1 VLSVRAV
8 SATLVLAVFLLTATC
23 GYHVGGKADTVPKT
37 VETIAVLPFLNG
49 SNRYKLSDK
58 MQQAISRELVSR
70 TRFRVVRDPDAADA
84 VLQGS
89 LGNVMVYPVV
99 FDPATYKTTVVQIS
113 VLVQAKLT
121 DRKTGKV
128 LYNRPLSGIQNSY
141 EVSLYANQYF
151 DESELALERVS
162 TDLARTVVS
171 GILENF

>member
-1 VLSVRAV
+1 VPSFRA
-8 SATLVLAVFLLTATC
+8 ACAILVLVVFLLTAAC
-23 GYHVGGKADTVPKT
+23 GYHVGGKADTVPKS
-37 VETIAVLPFLNG
+37 VETIAVLPFTNG
-49 SNRYKLSDK
+49 SNRYRLSDK

-89 LGNVMVYPVV
+89 LGNVLTYPVV
-99 FDPATYKTTVVQIS
+99 FDPATNKTTIVQIS
-113 VLVQAKLT
+113 VFVQAKLT

-128 LYNRPLSGIQNSY
+128 LYDRPLSEVRNNY
-141 EVSLYANQYF
+141 EISLYANQYF

-162 TDLARTVVS
+162 SDLARNLVS

>member
-1 VLSVRAV
+1 VLSLRAL
-8 SATLVLAVFLLTATC
+8 SATLVLTIFLLMAAC

-37 VETIAVLPFLNG
+37 VETIAVVPFVNG

-84 VLQGS
+84 VLEGS

-113 VLVQAKLT
+113 VVVQAKLT

-128 LYNRPLSGIQNSY
+128 LYNRPPSGVQNSY

-162 TDLARTVVS
+162 TDLARAVVS

>member
-1 VLSVRAV
+1 VPSLRA
-8 SATLVLAVFLLTATC
+8 ACAILVFVVFLLTAAC
-23 GYHVGGKADTVPKT
+23 GYHVGGKADTVPKS
-37 VETIAVLPFLNG
+37 VETIAVLPFTNG

-70 TRFRVVRDPDAADA
+70 TRFRVVRDPDGADA

-89 LGNVMVYPVV
+89 LGNVLTYPVV
-99 FDPATYKTTVVQIS
+99 FDPATNKTTIVQIS
-113 VLVQAKLT
+113 VFVQAKLT

-128 LYNRPLSGIQNSY
+128 LYDRPLSEVRNNY
-141 EVSLYANQYF
+141 EISLYANQYF

-162 TDLARTVVS
+162 SELARNLVS

>member
-8 SATLVLAVFLLTATC
+8 SATLVLAVFLLTAAC
-23 GYHVGGKADTVPKT
+23 GYHVGGKADMVPKT